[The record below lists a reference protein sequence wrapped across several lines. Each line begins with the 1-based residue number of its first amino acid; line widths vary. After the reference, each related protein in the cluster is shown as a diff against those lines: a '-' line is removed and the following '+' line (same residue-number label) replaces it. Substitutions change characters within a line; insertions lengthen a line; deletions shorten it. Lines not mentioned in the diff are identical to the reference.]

1 MPLNLLSLS
10 LRRVHAPST
19 STVHPLHA
27 LLDPLLLTTG
37 STTKKY
43 REELPKILINGGG
56 AGEME
61 ETMMWYAV
69 SHEKAEEEDRT
80 RSVTSANDDG
90 PWVDEKW
97 RKNWLDRMERR
108 E

>member
-1 MPLNLLSLS
+1 MPLHLLGPS

-27 LLDPLLLTTG
+27 LLDSLLLTTG

-43 REELPKILINGGG
+43 REELPKILMNGGG

-69 SHEKAEEEDRT
+69 SHEKAEEEDWT
-80 RSVTSANDDG
+80 RAANDDG